1 MTSRI
6 VCAAIGFWMLAAS
19 GASAM
24 PPGIGAMA
32 PTTTAL
38 SPFQAVQF
46 SSDRGFRRC
55 MRDKYGPRYFA
66 GVRRATRY
74 FMAQACGG

>member
-1 MTSRI
+1 MKSRI
-6 VCAAIGFWMLAAS
+6 VCATIGGFMLATS

-24 PPGIGAMA
+24 PHGIDAVA
-32 PTTTAL
+32 PLTTAL
-38 SPFQAVQF
+38 SPLQIVQF